1 MKQIRLISLI
11 PRVSIVLVLVIVL
24 AATIGVAQAGEIIDQ
39 SNTNFTPP
47 LFQSIQFFTPIG
59 QSFTPQLTSLNFFD
73 VFTEDFGT
81 SNGMGATLEIEIFS
95 GVLQN
100 LLGTSQPT
108 VLPDNFAGPTHF
120 IFANPVPLVPGNLF
134 SAQVIVTSG
143 DNWGLGSSGGPNSS
157 YPGGDEILLGSPQ
170 TNNDLWF
177 QEGIT
182 TTTPEPSTL
191 LLLGSGLVGLAGAT
205 QRRLGSD
212 RCRR

>member
-1 MKQIRLISLI
+1 MKPIRPISLR
-11 PRVSIVLVLVIVL
+11 PRVSVVLVLVVVL

-73 VFTEDFGT
+73 VFTEDFAT
-81 SNGMGATLEIEIFS
+81 PGMGATLEIEIFS

-120 IFANPVPLVPGNLF
+120 IFASPVSLVPGDLY

-143 DNWGLGSSGGPNSS
+143 DNWGLGSSGGPGST
-157 YPGGDEILLGSPQ
+157 YPGGDEILQGVPQ
-170 TNNDLWF
+170 SNNDLWF

-205 QRRLGSD
+205 RRRLGSD